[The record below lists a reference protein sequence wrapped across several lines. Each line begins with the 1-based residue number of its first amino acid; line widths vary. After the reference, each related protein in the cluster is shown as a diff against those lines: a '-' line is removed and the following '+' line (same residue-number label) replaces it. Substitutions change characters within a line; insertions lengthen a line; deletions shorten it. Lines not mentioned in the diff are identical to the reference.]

1 MLLSTHFSSMISLSR
16 YDSFFHSHFR
26 KSKFQSNIMRTK
38 KNFDN
43 FSVWHYR
50 QMFSYLTFYFWR
62 NTKNR
67 NHISSN
73 FCETARK
80 EKEEKKRKRKGINKI
95 FRQWK
100 IIFQRF
106 ESDLLWNET
115 FGDQNIF
122 FFLNYRFWWL
132 DLFALYRQFGRTNKC
147 DSIVCSRTQNGN
159 CVNWAICNRDI
170 EKSIKSKRFRH
181 SMRRE

>member
-1 MLLSTHFSSMISLSR
+1 MLLSTRFSYIISLSR
-16 YDSFFHSHFR
+16 YDSFFHSHFC

-62 NTKNR
+62 NTKSR

-73 FCETARK
+73 FCETARN
-80 EKEEKKRKRKGINKI
+80 EKEKKRHKQNLSTMKNHISTLRE
-95 FRQWK
+95 
-100 IIFQRF
+100 RF
-106 ESDLLWNET
+106 VMNWNVRRSKH
-115 FGDQNIF
+115 FLI
-122 FFLNYRFWWL
+122 FLNYRFWWL

-147 DSIVCSRTQNGN
+147 DSIVCSRTQSGN

-170 EKSIKSKRFRH
+170 EKSIKAKRFRH